1 MIEIRFHGRGGQGA
15 ASGCTVF
22 ADAAFRGGKRIQ
34 AFPMFGVERRGAPV
48 ASFVRISDTEIRA
61 RHNIY
66 TPDHVIV
73 LSETLMDTI
82 DCTDGLKPGGTITV
96 NTAKSPEELGLKGDF
111 KLYTVDATRI
121 SIEHGLGS
129 ITSPIVNTAMLGAA
143 AKVTGLAD
151 IELLMQCIREAVPSK
166 PEENAAA
173 ARDTYDAITP

>member
-15 ASGCTVF
+15 ASACTVF
-22 ADAAFRGGKRIQ
+22 ADAAFRGGKKVQ

-73 LSETLMDTI
+73 LAETLMDTV
-82 DCTDGLKPGGTITV
+82 DCLEGLKPGGTLTV
-96 NTAKSPEELGLKGDF
+96 NSAKSPEELGIHGDF
-111 KLYTVDATRI
+111 KVYTVDATRI

-129 ITSPIVNTAMLGAA
+129 LTSPIVNTAMLGAA
-143 AKVTGLAD
+143 AKVTGQAD
-151 IELLMQCIREAVPSK
+151 IGLLMQCIREAAPSK

-173 ARDTYDAITP
+173 AKDTYDAITP